1 MDIQNNNAI
10 CPVPFY
16 SVSYNTTG
24 VMGPCTHCDLT
35 EFKSINDYWGSEEL
49 KKLRT
54 DMLSGIRN
62 PACSLCHSREDAGA
76 VTLRTHA
83 LEKNKDFDYKIDNN
97 VITQLLSRF
106 SNICNFMCL
115 DCNST
120 ASSLIFKE
128 EVDKGIKTK
137 EYPIIYSGQDP
148 DLLLEQMK
156 EHIHTVENLSF
167 SGGEPTIHPQHWDLL
182 NYMVDNNLKPNLN
195 YFTNFSKLVYKG
207 QDIVDLWN
215 HFPNIRVHVGFDA
228 MEEAGDYFRYKMNWN
243 QTIENVKRV
252 NLEAPHVK
260 LVVTVTF
267 TWMTALNAVKMIHWF
282 SENFPKLEIAFN
294 LVIHQHLNMQ
304 LAPEYKKKQI
314 EKALESLLTI
324 DQTNYLFDRKMV
336 TGYISYLWE
345 KDKSN
350 EFAQALKWVKEM
362 DDWRGHD
369 FRNVFPEHQDI
380 KYEDYF

>member
-1 MDIQNNNAI
+1 
-10 CPVPFY
+10 
-16 SVSYNTTG
+16 
-24 VMGPCTHCDLT
+24 
-35 EFKSINDYWGSEEL
+35 
-49 KKLRT
+49 
-54 DMLSGIRN
+54 
-62 PACSLCHSREDAGA
+62 
-76 VTLRTHA
+76 
-83 LEKNKDFDYKIDNN
+83 
-97 VITQLLSRF
+97 
-106 SNICNFMCL
+106 MCL

-128 EVDKGIKTK
+128 EVDKGIKSK

-148 DLLLEQMK
+148 NLLLEQMK

-324 DQTNYLFDRKMV
+324 DQTNYIFDRKMV